1 SIVKPFP
8 ARGTIIAVGTSEAV
22 LMVERPTGYTV
33 RTAAALI
40 GPDGPLVAAPER
52 VCNNS
57 AMAGLDSS
65 APELTWDQRI
75 FQLVDPGVDGTLI
88 AENLRRT
95 PTERLRRMQ
104 DMTRFFEDAR
114 CDRRPATP

>member
-1 SIVKPFP
+1 MKIV
-8 ARGTIIAVGTSEAV
+8 I
-22 LMVERPTGYTV
+22 M
-33 RTAAALI
+33 
-40 GPDGPLVAAPER
+40 
-52 VCNNS
+52 S
-57 AMAGLDSS
+57 AMSS
-65 APELTWDQRI
+65 TNPAVDDLTWDQRI

-104 DMTRFFEDAR
+104 DMARFLEDAR

>member
-1 SIVKPFP
+1 VI
-8 ARGTIIAVGTSEAV
+8 
-22 LMVERPTGYTV
+22 ERPTGYTV
-33 RTAAALI
+33 KAVI
-40 GPDGPLVAAPER
+40 M
-52 VCNNS
+52 S
-57 AMAGLDSS
+57 AMSSTDS
-65 APELTWDQRI
+65 AAHDLTWDERI

-104 DMTRFFEDAR
+104 DMARFLEDAR